1 MANQLFRKK
10 LVSTILKDAEKGLTD
25 AEGHHEDLKRVLT
38 VKDLTFFGIAAVIGT
53 GVFTAIGTASFH
65 GGPAVI
71 LLFAF
76 TAVACGFAAFCYAEF
91 ASTVPV
97 SGSAYTYSYVAFGE
111 IFAWI
116 IGWDLLM
123 EYAIGN
129 IAVAISWSEYFVR
142 VLAGFNIHVPHWM
155 TMDYFS
161 ARSGFNDAAKALSQ
175 GKALTTLDANLQNAY
190 NAWNSAPQIGS
201 LKLIMNVPALLI
213 TALITYIVYI
223 GIKESKKANNLF
235 VFIKLAIILLVI
247 IAGAFYVNTG
257 NWSNFM
263 PNGFAGVMSGVSAVF
278 FAYIG
283 FDAISTT
290 AEECKDP
297 QRDLPRAMFYTLIIC
312 TVLYIVLVLVLTGM
326 TNFSKLDVADPLA
339 FVFQDQHSQIGNWI
353 AGIISVSA
361 IFVIASVL
369 LVYQLGQP
377 RIWMSMSRD
386 GLLPKVFS
394 RIHPRYKTPSFS
406 TILTGFFVGIPAL
419 FLNLDV
425 VIALTSIGT
434 LFAFVL
440 VCGGVLVLHSRG
452 NKPQSKFKV
461 PYLNGKYIVAFIFLI
476 GIALVTIVDKTYLQ
490 RQLNVKAM
498 PDKKKIMLVNNSE
511 VKVDSVTVSFK
522 YMFDGKWDSP
532 GTYSFKNIKSGDTLL
547 YNPTFVDSLGDASL
561 LKNSIV
567 SSEFKKEI
575 IGIHYLKR
583 LFTKPGIP
591 MLVFWIVAAIITVLS
606 FSKNLSLIP
615 VMGLLSCFYLMA
627 QESHTNWL
635 RFGIWLIVGLVIYFT
650 YGFKNSRLAN
660 RNEGEAGA

>member
-10 LVSTILKDAEKGLTD
+10 LVPTILREASEGLSD
-25 AEGHHEDLKRVLT
+25 GHGHHEEMKRVLT

-129 IAVAISWSEYFVR
+129 IAVAISWSQYFVR
-142 VLAGFNIHVPHWM
+142 VLAGFNVHVPAWM

-161 ARSGFNDAAKALSQ
+161 AHTGFDDAASALSDGKALS
-175 GKALTTLDANLQNAY
+175 TIDANLQHAY
-190 NAWNSAPQIGS
+190 NAWNTAPAIGT

-213 TALITYIVYI
+213 TALITYVVYI
-223 GIKESKKANNLF
+223 GIKESKKANNIF
-235 VFIKLAIILLVI
+235 VLIKLAVIALVI
-247 IAGAFYVNTG
+247 IAGAFYVDPG

-263 PNGFAGVMSGVSAVF
+263 PNGFKGVMSGVSAVF

-290 AEECKDP
+290 AEECKNP
-297 QRDLPRAMFYTLIIC
+297 QRDLPKAMFYTLIIC
-312 TVLYIVLVLVLTGM
+312 TILYIILVLVLTGM
-326 TNFSKLDVADPLA
+326 TNYTKLDVADPLA
-339 FVFQDQHSQIGNWI
+339 FVFTDQHSVITNWL

-369 LVYQLGQP
+369 LIYQLGQP

-394 RIHPRYKTPSFS
+394 RIHPKYRTPSFS

-419 FLNLDV
+419 FLNLDA

-440 VCGGVLVLHSRG
+440 VCGGVLALH
-452 NKPQSKFKV
+452 NKKERVQSKFKV
-461 PYLNGKYIVAFIFLI
+461 PYLNGKYIVPAAFIAGVVAISIFSPSHFSGLF
-476 GIALVTIVDKTYLQ
+476 
-490 RQLNVKAM
+490 VK
-498 PDKKKIMLVNNSE
+498 E
-511 VKVDSVTVSFK
+511 SFP
-522 YMFDGKWDSP
+522 MAAFW
-532 GTYSFKNIKSGDTLL
+532 
-547 YNPTFVDSLGDASL
+547 
-561 LKNSIV
+561 
-567 SSEFKKEI
+567 
-575 IGIHYLKR
+575 
-583 LFTKPGIP
+583 LF
-591 MLVFWIVAAIITVLS
+591 AAIITVLT
-606 FSKNLSLIP
+606 FIKNFSLIP
-615 VMGLLSCFYLMA
+615 VLGLLSCFYLMS

-635 RFGIWLIVGLVIYFT
+635 RFGIWLIIGLVIYFT
-650 YGFKNSRLAN
+650 YGYKHSRLSD
-660 RNEGEAGA
+660 RNEGVGAE

>member
-10 LVSTILKDAEKGLTD
+10 TVSTILKDADSGLTD
-25 AEGHHEDLKRVLT
+25 GHGHHEEMRRVLS
-38 VKDLTFFGIAAVIGT
+38 VRDLTFFGIAAVIGT
-53 GVFTAIGTASFH
+53 GVFTAIGSASYH

-129 IAVAISWSEYFVR
+129 IAVAISWSQYFVR
-142 VLAGFNIHVPHWM
+142 VLAGFHIHIPAWM
-155 TMDYFS
+155 TMDYS
-161 ARSGFNDAAKALSQ
+161 TAHTGFNDVMSMLADGT
-175 GKALTTLDANLQNAY
+175 GKTMATIDQNLQNAY
-190 NAWNSAPQIGS
+190 NAWNNAPSLGG

-213 TALITYIVYI
+213 VILITWIVYI
-223 GIKESKKANNLF
+223 GIKESKKANNLM
-235 VFIKLAIILLVI
+235 VMIKLAVIVLVI
-247 IAGAFYVNTG
+247 IAGAFYVDPG

-297 QRDLPRAMFYTLIIC
+297 QRDLPKAMFYTLIIC
-312 TVLYIVLVLVLTGM
+312 TALYIVLVLVLTGM
-326 TNFSKLDVADPLA
+326 TNYSKLDVADPLA
-339 FVFQDQHSQIGNWI
+339 FVFTDQNSRVTNWI
-353 AGIISVSA
+353 AGVISVSA

-369 LVYQLGQP
+369 LIYQLGQP

-394 RIHPRYKTPSFS
+394 RIHPKYKTPSFS
-406 TILTGFFVGIPAL
+406 TILTGIVVAVPAL
-419 FLNLDV
+419 FLNLDA

-440 VCGGVLVLHSRG
+440 VCGGVLALHDKKERA
-452 NKPQSKFKV
+452 QSKFKV
-461 PYLNGKYIVAFIFLI
+461 PYLNGKYIVPLLFIAALTLIAIKVPEHFQNAF
-476 GIALVTIVDKTYLQ
+476 
-490 RQLNVKAM
+490 
-498 PDKKKIMLVNNSE
+498 S
-511 VKVDSVTVSFK
+511 
-522 YMFDGKWDSP
+522 
-532 GTYSFKNIKSGDTLL
+532 
-547 YNPTFVDSLGDASL
+547 
-561 LKNSIV
+561 
-567 SSEFKKEI
+567 KE
-575 IGIHYLKR
+575 G
-583 LFTKPGIP
+583 FP
-591 MLVFWIVAAIITVLS
+591 MGVFWVVAAIVAVLS
-606 FSKNLSLIP
+606 FLKNFSMIP

-627 QESHTNWL
+627 QESYTNWM
-635 RFGIWLIVGLVIYFT
+635 RFLIWLAVGLVIYFT
-650 YGFKNSRLAN
+650 YGYKNSKLARGN
-660 RNEGEAGA
+660 KE

>member
-10 LVSTILKDAEKGLTD
+10 LVSTILKDADRGLTD
-25 AEGHHEDLKRVLT
+25 ADGHHEDLKRVLS
-38 VKDLTFFGIAAVIGT
+38 VRDLTFFGIAAVIGT

-76 TAVACGFAAFCYAEF
+76 TAVACGFAAYCYAEF

-129 IAVAISWSEYFVR
+129 IAVAISWSQYFVR
-142 VLAGFNIHVPHWM
+142 VLAGFHIHVPAWM

-161 ARSGFNDAAKALSQ
+161 ARTGFNDVTSMLADGT
-175 GKALTTLDANLQNAY
+175 GKTMNSIDEGLRNAYYAWQNAP
-190 NAWNSAPQIGS
+190 SIGS
-201 LKLIMNVPALLI
+201 LRVIMNVPALLI
-213 TALITYIVYI
+213 TGLITYVVYI
-223 GIKESKKANNLF
+223 GIKESKKANNVF
-235 VFIKLAIILLVI
+235 VMIKLAVIMLVI
-247 IAGAFYVNTG
+247 IAGAFYVDPG

-290 AEECKDP
+290 AEECKNP
-297 QRDLPRAMFYTLIIC
+297 QRDLPKAMFYTLIIC
-312 TVLYIVLVLVLTGM
+312 TVLYIILVLVLTGM
-326 TNFSKLDVADPLA
+326 THYSKLNVADPLA
-339 FVFQDQHSQIGNWI
+339 FVFTDQHSKVTNWI

-369 LVYQLGQP
+369 LIYQLGQP

-394 RIHPRYKTPSFS
+394 RIHPKYKTPSFS
-406 TILTGFFVGIPAL
+406 TVLTGFVVAVPAL
-419 FLNLDV
+419 FLNLDA

-440 VCGGVLVLHSRG
+440 VCGGVLALH
-452 NKPQSKFKV
+452 NKKEKPESKFKV
-461 PYLNGKYIVAFIFLI
+461 PYLNGKFIVPALFI
-476 GIALVTIVDKTYLQ
+476 AAVVTI
-490 RQLNVKAM
+490 
-498 PDKKKIMLVNNSE
+498 S
-511 VKVDSVTVSFK
+511 
-522 YMFDGKWDSP
+522 MFAP
-532 GTYSFKNIKSGDTLL
+532 EHFKNL
-547 YNPTFVDSLGDASL
+547 FQ
-561 LKNSIV
+561 
-567 SSEFKKEI
+567 KE
-575 IGIHYLKR
+575 
-583 LFTKPGIP
+583 GIP
-591 MLVFWIVAAIITVLS
+591 MLAFWIVASIISVATYI
-606 FSKNLSLIP
+606 KNFSLIP
-615 VMGLLSCFYLMA
+615 VMGLLSCFYLMS

-635 RFGIWLIVGLVIYFT
+635 RFGIWLVVGLVIYFT
-650 YGFKNSRLAN
+650 YGYKNSKLAKAT
-660 RNEGEAGA
+660 E

>member
-10 LVSTILKDAEKGLTD
+10 LVSTILKDVDSGLSD
-25 AEGHHEDLKRVLT
+25 GHGHHEEMKRVLT

-53 GVFTAIGTASFH
+53 GVFTAIGSASFH

-129 IAVAISWSEYFVR
+129 IAVAISWSQYFVR
-142 VLAGFNIHVPHWM
+142 MLAGFSIHVPAWM

-161 ARSGFNDAAKALSQ
+161 AHNGFNDAAKALAE
-175 GKALTTLDANLQNAY
+175 GKVLSSLDANLQNAY
-190 NAWNSAPQIGS
+190 NAWQNAPALGS

-213 TALITYIVYI
+213 TVLITYIVYI
-223 GIKESKKANNLF
+223 GIKESKKANNVF
-235 VFIKLAIILLVI
+235 VIIKLAVIVMVI
-247 IAGAFYVNTG
+247 IAGAFYVNPG

-290 AEECKDP
+290 AEECKNP
-297 QRDLPRAMFYTLIIC
+297 QRDLPKAMFYTLIIC
-312 TVLYIVLVLVLTGM
+312 TVLYIILVLVLTGM
-326 TNFSKLDVADPLA
+326 TNYTKLDVADPLA
-339 FVFQDQHSQIGNWI
+339 FVFTDQNSRVTNWI

-369 LVYQLGQP
+369 LIYQLGQP

-394 RIHPRYKTPSFS
+394 RIHPKYKTPSFS
-406 TILTGFFVGIPAL
+406 TILTGFVVGVPAL
-419 FLNLDV
+419 FLNLDA

-440 VCGGVLVLHSRG
+440 VCGGVLALH
-452 NKPQSKFKV
+452 NKKEKPQSKFKV
-461 PYLNGKYIVAFIFLI
+461 PYLNGKFIVPAMFIAGVVAI
-476 GIALVTIVDKTYLQ
+476 IIYV
-490 RQLNVKAM
+490 
-498 PDKKKIMLVNNSE
+498 
-511 VKVDSVTVSFK
+511 
-522 YMFDGKWDSP
+522 P
-532 GTYSFKNIKSGDTLL
+532 GYFKNLF
-547 YNPTFVDSLGDASL
+547 N
-561 LKNSIV
+561 
-567 SSEFKKEI
+567 KE
-575 IGIHYLKR
+575 
-583 LFTKPGIP
+583 GIP
-591 MLVFWIVAAIITVLS
+591 MLVFWVVAAIVTVYTFL
-606 FSKNLSLIP
+606 KNFSLIP
-615 VMGLLSCFYLMA
+615 VMGLLSCFYLMS

-635 RFGIWLIVGLVIYFT
+635 RFGIWLIIGLVIYFT
-650 YGFKNSRLAN
+650 YGYKNSRLAN
-660 RNEGEAGA
+660 RNEGEGAG